1 MFSWINLFVH
11 IERHATMTTA
21 GFPAITVVTTYSALA
36 VSFVLPLARALFA
49 GRIFLEQTD
58 QPT

>member
-1 MFSWINLFVH
+1 
-11 IERHATMTTA
+11 MTTA

-36 VSFVLPLARALFA
+36 ISFVLPLARALFA
-49 GRIFLEQTD
+49 GRIFLDQTD